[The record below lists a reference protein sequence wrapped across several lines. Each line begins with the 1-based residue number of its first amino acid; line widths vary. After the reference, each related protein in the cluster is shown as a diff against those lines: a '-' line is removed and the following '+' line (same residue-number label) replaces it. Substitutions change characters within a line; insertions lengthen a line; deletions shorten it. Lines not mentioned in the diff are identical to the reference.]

1 MDTGCKPA
9 GMTGGLMRIW
19 LLIIKPGGNMEC
31 LYCKGKMV
39 KGSAPFSADRNGYHI
54 SWESVPAW
62 ICSQCGEA
70 LFEENEV
77 NHIQKA
83 LQQVDNETIGLKS
96 NIA

>member
-1 MDTGCKPA
+1 
-9 GMTGGLMRIW
+9 
-19 LLIIKPGGNMEC
+19 MEC

-39 KGSAPFSADRNGYHI
+39 KGSAPFSADRYGYHI

-83 LQQVDNETIGLKS
+83 LQQVDHETIALKS

>member
-1 MDTGCKPA
+1 
-9 GMTGGLMRIW
+9 
-19 LLIIKPGGNMEC
+19 MEC
-31 LYCKGKMV
+31 LYCKGKLV

-54 SWESVPAW
+54 AWESIPAW
-62 ICSQCGEA
+62 VCSQCGEA

-83 LQQVDNETIGLKS
+83 LQQVDHETIALKS